1 MACVLLLP
9 SLQPRSRR
17 AVPRHAPACAA
28 LLSRC
33 LVFPKPE
40 TQPFLLK
47 LLLLTCNKH
56 AWLTLH
62 SLSVKHRTLYP
73 ICLLACRSRQS
84 SAAHWKAQVYR
95 IGTGLRLCLQQHSRP
110 GRFPVREVRRALA
123 RPGNHRPSAQP
134 RYGAAPPSTEKSTK
148 SHRIGRFARLSKL
161 CGDSC
166 TCISQRLGGARAAAV
181 GRLQHRTVGLRFSH
195 QPIRVSTWTATQC
208 LASAF

>member
-1 MACVLLLP
+1 MFFSFCGLCFTLALP
-9 SLQPRSRR
+9 AAEVQTSSAPPRTCLRSSAFSLSCFSEARNA
-17 AVPRHAPACAA
+17 AVFAQTP
-28 LLSRC
+28 
-33 LVFPKPE
+33 V
-40 TQPFLLK
+40 
-47 LLLLTCNKH
+47 LTCNKH

-195 QPIRVSTWTATQC
+195 QLSG
-208 LASAF
+208 